1 MERVV
6 PEQTT
11 EDPKDLRTKLDKAL
25 KELADTK
32 AELTP
37 LQHFKTITEAGYS
50 HLNEHQQKAL
60 FSSFGE
66 NDTIDS
72 KAIKDAAKNL
82 GFQPA
87 PTVPPTVPN
96 PNNGQ
101 VQNPGQFP
109 GQVPGVVQDP
119 NQIPGQVP
127 GQIPTQYPGQMPTQ
141 VPGQIPGQVPGQPY
155 QQFVP
160 EGQLPPIP
168 GVVPNPQQQAYE
180 AQMQQQMI
188 ADGIQGLSAA
198 EYANV
203 MATRQGRTGDS
214 AFSQA
219 INQAQTPEQVMG
231 VIATQG
237 KGVGVVLESDID

>member
-6 PEQTT
+6 PDTTT

-37 LQHFKTITEAGYS
+37 LKNFKVVAEAGYS

-60 FSSFGE
+60 FSGFSDT
-66 NDTIDS
+66 DTIDA

-87 PTVPPTVPN
+87 PTPVPAGVPD
-96 PNNGQ
+96 PNNPQGQ
-101 VQNPGQFP
+101 V
-109 GQVPGVVQDP
+109 
-119 NQIPGQVP
+119 QIPGQVP
-127 GQIPTQYPGQMPTQ
+127 GQVHGQGVVDPNVQ
-141 VPGQIPGQVPGQPY
+141 QNPQQIPGQVPGQMPGQMVSPTPDQQLG

-160 EGQLPPIP
+160 NPQLPPIP
-168 GVVPNPQQQAYE
+168 GMVPNPSQQAYE
-180 AQMQQQMI
+180 AQLQAQMV

-198 EYANV
+198 EYANI
-203 MATRQGRTGDS
+203 MATRQGRAGDG

-219 INQAQTPEQVMG
+219 INAAQTPEQALGIV
-231 VIATQG
+231 ATQG
-237 KGVGVVLESDID
+237 KGVGLILESDID